1 MTDAN
6 KTKINSNR
14 ILHEIFWE
22 ILHNFL
28 LDFSQFFVNLC
39 NNSIY
44 VKISPRLFFLLLK
57 FPEDLK
63 QDKYQ
68 YWFKTIKNINSNISG
83 N

>member
-1 MTDAN
+1 M
-6 KTKINSNR
+6 KSFEKFYI
-14 ILHEIFWE
+14 IFSW
-22 ILHNFL
+22 IFPN
-28 LDFSQFFVNLC
+28 FFVNLC